1 MALFGPCV
9 LCDVIT
15 FHRTNYGYKKEFVC
29 GQCMEGVESSWGS
42 DASSAWWSTSAHLTD
57 DGEADSDEP
66 ES

>member
-9 LCDVIT
+9 FCDVNT
-15 FHRTNYGYKKEFVC
+15 FLCANNGCYKQFVC
-29 GQCMEGVESSWGS
+29 SSCMEHVESSWVS
-42 DASSAWWSTSAHLTD
+42 EASSAWWTTEDEMTD